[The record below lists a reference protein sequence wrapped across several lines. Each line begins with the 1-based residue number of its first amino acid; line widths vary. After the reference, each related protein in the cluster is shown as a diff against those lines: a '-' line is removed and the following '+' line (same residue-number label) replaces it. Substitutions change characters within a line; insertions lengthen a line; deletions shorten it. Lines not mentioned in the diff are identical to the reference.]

1 MRYTVTSTF
10 WKHYIH
16 YIFLSAIE
24 FQEVGITLSTL
35 QKCNIL
41 NWLKVV
47 KESKSYPCLSCFRT
61 WPFTYNAILIFLFSL
76 LIWISCSS
84 GEYLVERGGFF
95 FFFWQW
101 ATSLSAYLSSPQS
114 GITIWVHWIYTWQD
128 TTNASVIERA
138 FGFCWERWI

>member
-1 MRYTVTSTF
+1 MDPFLWCTGEIVNTWGIPLQALY

-47 KESKSYPCLSCFRT
+47 KESKSYPCFSCFRT

-84 GEYLVERGGFF
+84 GEYLVERGFLFF
-95 FFFWQW
+95 FFPL
-101 ATSLSAYLSSPQS
+101 AVSYKSLCILIISSIWNQNMGTLDIYLARY
-114 GITIWVHWIYTWQD
+114 H
-128 TTNASVIERA
+128 
-138 FGFCWERWI
+138 

>member
-1 MRYTVTSTF
+1 MDPFLWCTREIVNTWGIPLQALY

-47 KESKSYPCLSCFRT
+47 KESKSYPCFSCFRT

-84 GEYLVERGGFF
+84 GEYLVERVFF
-95 FFFWQW
+95 FFGSELQV
-101 ATSLSAYLSSPQS
+101 SLHTYHLLNLESQYGYIGYIPGKIPLMPLL
-114 GITIWVHWIYTWQD
+114 
-128 TTNASVIERA
+128 
-138 FGFCWERWI
+138 